1 MDPNNSQPI
10 GTQPM
15 QPPVMGNVVQ
25 QPVTPPAAQP
35 VAPTTP
41 PPAPVQPAIPTPI
54 VTETEP
60 VAQEVSGGH
69 KKGTLLLL
77 LLLLLV
83 IGIGAYVLY
92 TKNVFNAAQEAPK
105 NTTMAVPTVIVATPT
120 PATVE
125 QINVEDPTTDL
136 NAIDKDAQGL

>member
-1 MDPNNSQPI
+1 MDPNNNQPI
-10 GTQPM
+10 SAQPM
-15 QPPVMGNVVQ
+15 QPPVMDNTVQ
-25 QPVTPPAAQP
+25 QPVSNPVIQP

-41 PPAPVQPAIPTPI
+41 PPAPVPPTNATPI
-54 VTETEP
+54 TTDP
-60 VAQEVSGGH
+60 VAREVSGGH

-92 TKNVFNAAQEAPK
+92 AKNLLNSAQETPV
-105 NTTMAVPTVIVATPT
+105 NTAVAVPTVIQATPT

-136 NAIDKDAQGL
+136 DAIDKDVQGL

>member
-1 MDPNNSQPI
+1 MDTNNNQPI

-15 QPPVMGNVVQ
+15 QPPVTDNTVQ
-25 QPVTPPAAQP
+25 QPFTPPMTPP

-41 PPAPVQPAIPTPI
+41 PPSANQPIISTPVAS
-54 VTETEP
+54 EP

-92 TKNVFNAAQEAPK
+92 AKNVFNTAQEAPV
-105 NTTMAVPTVIVATPT
+105 NSTVAVPTVIVATPT

-136 NAIDKDAQGL
+136 DAIDKDAQGL